1 AAHWTRDSALRTDYA
16 RRQALVEIDVLVA
29 LGLGMTLEELINI
42 YRAQFPIMREYE
54 RDTWYDRRGR
64 IVFTNS
70 KGLSTV
76 GLARK
81 RERGSD
87 TPGWEDIRD
96 MKSGTFDV
104 VIDDDTM
111 PAGPIKRTIS
121 YEAPFDCCDR
131 ETDYALAWAEF
142 KRRGL

>member
-1 AAHWTRDSALRTDYA
+1 M
-16 RRQALVEIDVLVA
+16 
-29 LGLGMTLEELINI
+29 GLGITLDELRNL
-42 YRAQFPIMREYE
+42 YKAQFPTMQEYE
-54 RDTWYDRRGR
+54 RDTWYDQRGR

-81 RERGSD
+81 REKGSD
-87 TPGWEDIRD
+87 TPGWEDVRD
-96 MKSGTFDV
+96 MKSGTFNV
-104 VIDDDTM
+104 VIEDDTM
-111 PAGPIKRTIS
+111 PGGPIQRTIT
-121 YEAPFDCCDR
+121 YEAPFDRCDR

>member
-1 AAHWTRDSALRTDYA
+1 
-16 RRQALVEIDVLVA
+16 
-29 LGLGMTLEELINI
+29 MTLDELVNI

-54 RDTWYDRRGR
+54 RDTWYDQRGR

-76 GLARK
+76 GLARN
-81 RERGSD
+81 REKGSAI
-87 TPGWEDIRD
+87 PGWEDIRD

-104 VIDDDTM
+104 VIEDDTM
-111 PAGPIKRTIS
+111 PGGPIQRTIT
-121 YEAPFDCCDR
+121 YEAPFDRCDR
-131 ETDYALAWAEF
+131 EADYALAWAEF